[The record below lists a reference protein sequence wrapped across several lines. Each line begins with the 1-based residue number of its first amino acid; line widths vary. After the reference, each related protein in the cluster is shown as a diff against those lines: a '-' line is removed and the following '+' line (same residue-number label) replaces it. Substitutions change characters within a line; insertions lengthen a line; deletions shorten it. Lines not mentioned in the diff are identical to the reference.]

1 MLKWHLIRNRS
12 ISFFNKTAFRWECY
26 TFLSAAAVAAA
37 TAADDTDG
45 SGRFHAPCPI
55 TLHSLIFRQ
64 NVGRM
69 LIMMMV
75 MLMTD
80 SSDCR
85 DRWWWC
91 IDVKQRM
98 TELQN
103 GHKRTK
109 AQMSKCGECQQP
121 TDGWTDERTNG
132 ETVRQSHMPATGPMM
147 TYRTADIR
155 SPQYIHTA
163 NIKCLKCQD
172 DTRYR
177 RVKIPTDRRTNRPFD
192 ILEKHRHTHTSN
204 KFIRTSIVV
213 NQTVKSVSC
222 CL

>member
-1 MLKWHLIRNRS
+1 MRMLHFS
-12 ISFFNKTAFRWECY
+12 ICCCCRHRGWWYWRQWA
-26 TFLSAAAVAAA
+26 LS
-37 TAADDTDG
+37 
-45 SGRFHAPCPI
+45 CPS
-55 TLHSLIFRQ
+55 TPLHSLIFRQ
-64 NVGRM
+64 NVGRL

-75 MLMTD
+75 MLMLMTD

-109 AQMSKCGECQQP
+109 AQMSKCRECQQS
-121 TDGWTDERTNG
+121 TDGRTNG
-132 ETVRQSHMPATGPMM
+132 KTVRQSHMPATSPMM

-177 RVKIPTDRRTNRPFD
+177 RVKVPTDRRTNRPFD
-192 ILEKHRHTHTSN
+192 ILEKHRHTRTLTTSN

-213 NQTVKSVSC
+213 NQTVKWVSC